1 MQIANCKI
9 QEFAF
14 FIRMELAMNRISLL
28 CRTLLLGGMILLLI
42 LFGSIAFA
50 QQLPEDP
57 AKGSRLFVSKGCV
70 RCHALQ
76 GEGGKIGPDFGRVD
90 LGNTQLDMAAK
101 LWNHIPSMNVGM
113 ERARMIKPNMT
124 GQEFTEISAYLY
136 FLKFFDEPGDATRG
150 RSIFNEKGCS
160 SCHSLSG
167 KGREGEPGLDQ
178 FPQNISP
185 VFLTQSIW
193 NHGPVMIAHMVKV
206 GMKWPE
212 FKGTEMMDLLEYIK
226 VNAKGAKETAF
237 ITPGNPR
244 EGKQVFV
251 AKGCIKCHAVRGEGG
266 KEAEDLGKRAKTFYK
281 SLTQIASIM
290 WNKGPSVLGKMSQTQ
305 TGIPK
310 FTPKEM
316 ADLIAYLYFLHF
328 IDEPGNPVNGKRIF
342 SESGCSKCHG
352 LEGKPGEMMTI
363 SLSKYQKAVSPM
375 DIVASLWNHSTE
387 IEKAM
392 REKGVSW
399 PRFKKGE
406 LADLLEFIRNPKRK
420 S

>member
-1 MQIANCKI
+1 LKNNGGIKLLMCRKKI
-9 QEFAF
+9 LVTG
-14 FIRMELAMNRISLL
+14 II
-28 CRTLLLGGMILLLI
+28 LI
-42 LFGSIAFA
+42 LILTGSLTFA
-50 QQLPEDP
+50 QLLPEDP
-57 AKGSRLFVSKGCV
+57 TKGSRLFVNKGCV
-70 RCHALQ
+70 RCHALK
-76 GEGGKIGPDFGRVD
+76 GDGGKVGPDFGRVD
-90 LGNTQLDMAAK
+90 LGNTQLELAAK

-150 RSIFNEKGCS
+150 KFIFNEKGCS
-160 SCHSLSG
+160 SCHLLSG
-167 KGREGEPGLDQ
+167 KGKEGEPGLDQ

-193 NHGPVMIAHMVKV
+193 NHGPVMIAHMVKL
-206 GMKWPE
+206 GMKWPIFE
-212 FKGTEMMDLLEYIK
+212 GSEMMDLLEYIK
-226 VNAKGAKETAF
+226 LNTKGVKETAF
-237 ITPGNPR
+237 ITPGNSR
-244 EGKQVFV
+244 EGKQVFA

-290 WNKGPSVLGKMSQTQ
+290 WNKGPAVLGKMSQTQ
-305 TGIPK
+305 IGIPK

-328 IDEPGNPVNGKRIF
+328 IDEPGNPVNGKKIF

-352 LEGKPGEMMTI
+352 VDGKPGELMTI
-363 SLSKYQKAVSPM
+363 SLSKYQKAGNPM
-375 DIVASLWNHSTE
+375 DIVASIWNHSTE

-392 REKGVSW
+392 REKGISW

-406 LADLLEFIRNPKRK
+406 LADLLEFIRTPKKIERK
-420 S
+420 

>member
-1 MQIANCKI
+1 MTNDKGA
-9 QEFAF
+9 
-14 FIRMELAMNRISLL
+14 
-28 CRTLLLGGMILLLI
+28 TLLMCRKKILSTGMILILVLI
-42 LFGSIAFA
+42 GSSTFA
-50 QQLPEDP
+50 QLLPEDP
-57 AKGSRLFVSKGCV
+57 TKGNRLFVSKGCV
-70 RCHALQ
+70 RCHAFK
-76 GEGGKIGPDFGRVD
+76 GDGGKIGPDFGRVD
-90 LGNTQLDMAAK
+90 LGNTQLELAAK

-113 ERARMIKPNMT
+113 QRGKMIKPNMT

-150 RSIFNEKGCS
+150 KFIFNEKGCS
-160 SCHSLSG
+160 SCHLLSG
-167 KGREGEPGLDQ
+167 KGKEGEPGLDQ

-193 NHGPVMIAHMVKV
+193 NHGPVMIAHMVKL
-206 GMKWPE
+206 GMKWPIFE
-212 FKGTEMMDLLEYIK
+212 GSEMMDLLEYIK
-226 VNAKGAKETAF
+226 LNTKGVKETAF
-237 ITPGNPR
+237 ITPGNSR
-244 EGKQVFV
+244 EGKQVFA

-290 WNKGPSVLGKMSQTQ
+290 WNKGPAVLGKMSQTQ
-305 TGIPK
+305 IGIPK

-328 IDEPGNPVNGKRIF
+328 IDEPGNPVNGKKIF

-352 LEGKPGEMMTI
+352 VDGKPGELMTI
-363 SLSKYQKAVSPM
+363 SLSKYHKAGNPM
-375 DIVASLWNHSTE
+375 DIVASIWNHSTE

-392 REKGVSW
+392 REKGISW

-406 LADLLEFIRNPKRK
+406 LADLLEFIRTPRK
-420 S
+420 IERK

>member
-1 MQIANCKI
+1 VEPEMDRLS
-9 QEFAF
+9 F
-14 FIRMELAMNRISLL
+14 F
-28 CRTLLLGGMILLLI
+28 CRTFLAGILILLLF
-42 LFGSIAFA
+42 LLNSPVFS
-50 QQLPEDP
+50 QPLPEDP
-57 AKGSRLFVSKGCV
+57 ARGSRLFVSKGCV
-70 RCHALQ
+70 RCHAFK
-76 GEGGKIGPDFGRVD
+76 GEGGKIGPDFGRVE

-113 ERARMIKPNMT
+113 ERAKIIKPNLT
-124 GQEFTEISAYLY
+124 GNEFTEISAYLY
-136 FLKFFDEPGDATRG
+136 FLKFFDEPGDANRG
-150 RSIFNEKGCS
+150 RSIFGEKGCGT
-160 SCHSLSG
+160 CHPLTG
-167 KGREGEPGLDQ
+167 KGKEGEPGLDQ

-193 NHGPVMIAHMVKV
+193 NHGPVMIAHMVKL
-206 GMKWPE
+206 GMKWPLFE
-212 FKGTEMMDLLEYIK
+212 GTEMMDLLEYLK
-226 VNAKGAKETAF
+226 LNTRGAKETAF

-244 EGKQVFV
+244 EGKQVFA

-266 KEAEDLGKRAKTFYK
+266 KQAEDLGKRAKTLYK

-328 IDEPGNPVNGKRIF
+328 IDEPGNPANGKKIF
-342 SESGCSKCHG
+342 SEFGCSKCHG
-352 LEGKPGEMMTI
+352 LDGKPGDWMTI
-363 SLSKYQKAVSPM
+363 DLSKYQKAVNPM
-375 DIVASLWNHSTE
+375 EMVAGIWNHSTE

-392 REKGVSW
+392 REKGISW

-406 LADLLEFIRNPKRK
+406 LADLLEFIRTPKKTERK
-420 S
+420 

>member
-1 MQIANCKI
+1 
-9 QEFAF
+9 
-14 FIRMELAMNRISLL
+14 
-28 CRTLLLGGMILLLI
+28 MILILI
-42 LFGSIAFA
+42 LIGSLTFA
-50 QQLPEDP
+50 QLLPEDP
-57 AKGSRLFVSKGCV
+57 AKGSRLFVNKGCV
-70 RCHALQ
+70 RCHALK
-76 GEGGKIGPDFGRVD
+76 GEGGKVGPDFGRVD

-124 GQEFTEISAYLY
+124 GQEFAEISAYLY
-136 FLKFFDEPGDATRG
+136 FLKFFDEPGDAKRG

-160 SCHSLSG
+160 SCHTLSG
-167 KGREGEPGLDQ
+167 KGKEGGPGLDQ

-193 NHGPVMIAHMVKV
+193 NHGPVMIAHMVKL
-206 GMKWPE
+206 GMKWPVFE
-212 FKGTEMMDLLEYIK
+212 GTEMMDLLEYIK
-226 VNAKGAKETAF
+226 LNAKGAKETAF
-237 ITPGNPR
+237 ITPGNPK
-244 EGKQVFV
+244 EGKQVF
-251 AKGCIKCHAVRGEGG
+251 ATKGCIKCHAVRGEGG

-281 SLTQIASIM
+281 SLTQITSIM
-290 WNKGPSVLGKMSQTQ
+290 WNKGPAVLGKMSQTQ
-305 TGIPK
+305 IGIPK

-328 IDEPGNPVNGKRIF
+328 IDEPGNPVNGKKIF

-352 LEGKPGEMMTI
+352 VDGKPGELMTL
-363 SLSKYQKAVSPM
+363 SLSKYQKAGNAM

-392 REKGVSW
+392 KGKGISW

-406 LADLLEFIRNPKRK
+406 LADLLEFIRTPKKTERK
-420 S
+420 

>member
-1 MQIANCKI
+1 MINDKGA
-9 QEFAF
+9 
-14 FIRMELAMNRISLL
+14 
-28 CRTLLLGGMILLLI
+28 TLLMCRKKILSTGMILILVLI
-42 LFGSIAFA
+42 GSSTFA
-50 QQLPEDP
+50 QLLPEDP
-57 AKGSRLFVSKGCV
+57 TKGNRLFVSKGCV
-70 RCHALQ
+70 RCHAFK
-76 GEGGKIGPDFGRVD
+76 GDGGKIGPDFGRVD
-90 LGNTQLDMAAK
+90 LGNTQLELAAK

-113 ERARMIKPNMT
+113 QRGKMIKPNMT

-150 RSIFNEKGCS
+150 KFIFNEKGCS
-160 SCHSLSG
+160 SCHLLSG
-167 KGREGEPGLDQ
+167 KGKEGEPGLDQ

-193 NHGPVMIAHMVKV
+193 NHGPVMIAHMVKL
-206 GMKWPE
+206 GMKWPIFE
-212 FKGTEMMDLLEYIK
+212 GSEMMDLLEYIK
-226 VNAKGAKETAF
+226 LNTKGVKETAF
-237 ITPGNPR
+237 ITPGNSR
-244 EGKQVFV
+244 EGKQVFA

-290 WNKGPSVLGKMSQTQ
+290 WNKGPAVLGKMSQTQ
-305 TGIPK
+305 IGIPK

-328 IDEPGNPVNGKRIF
+328 IDEPGNPVNGKKIF

-352 LEGKPGEMMTI
+352 VDGKPGELMTI
-363 SLSKYQKAVSPM
+363 SLSKYQKAGNPM
-375 DIVASLWNHSTE
+375 DIVASIWNHSTE

-392 REKGVSW
+392 REKGISW

-406 LADLLEFIRNPKRK
+406 LADLLEFIRTPKKIERK
-420 S
+420 

>member
-1 MQIANCKI
+1 MRRKKI
-9 QEFAF
+9 
-14 FIRMELAMNRISLL
+14 L
-28 CRTLLLGGMILLLI
+28 TTGMILILVLI
-42 LFGSIAFA
+42 YSSTFA
-50 QQLPEDP
+50 QLLPEDP
-57 AKGSRLFVSKGCV
+57 TKGNRLFVSKGCV
-70 RCHALQ
+70 RCHAFK
-76 GEGGKIGPDFGRVD
+76 GDGGKIGPDFGRVD

-101 LWNHIPSMNVGM
+101 LWNHIPSMNIGM
-113 ERARMIKPNMT
+113 EQARMIKPNLT

-136 FLKFFDEPGDATRG
+136 FLKFFDESGDATRG

-160 SCHSLSG
+160 SCHPLSG
-167 KGREGEPGLDQ
+167 KGNEGEPGLDQ

-193 NHGPVMIAHMVKV
+193 NHGPVMIAHMVKL
-206 GMKWPE
+206 GMKWPVFE
-212 FKGTEMMDLLEYIK
+212 GTEMMDLLDYIK

-237 ITPGNPR
+237 ITPGNPK
-244 EGKQVFV
+244 EGKKVF
-251 AKGCIKCHAVRGEGG
+251 ASKGCIKCHAVRGEGG

-281 SLTQIASIM
+281 SLTQIASSM
-290 WNKGPSVLGKMSQTQ
+290 WNKGPAVLGKMGQTQ
-305 TGIPK
+305 LGIPK

-328 IDEPGNPVNGKRIF
+328 IDEPGNPVNGRKIF

-352 LEGKPGEMMTI
+352 LEGKPGELMTI

-392 REKGVSW
+392 RGKGISW

-406 LADLLEFIRNPKRK
+406 LADLLEFIRTPKKTERK
-420 S
+420 

>member
-1 MQIANCKI
+1 MHRK
-9 QEFAF
+9 
-14 FIRMELAMNRISLL
+14 
-28 CRTLLLGGMILLLI
+28 GILYIGIIVVLI
-42 LFGSIAFA
+42 LVASFTLA
-50 QQLPEDP
+50 QFLPEDP
-57 AKGSRLFVSKGCV
+57 TKGNRLFTSKGCI
-70 RCHALQ
+70 RCHAFK

-90 LGNTQLDMAAK
+90 LGNTQLELAAK
-101 LWNHIPSMNVGM
+101 LWNHIPSMNIGI
-113 ERARMIKPNMT
+113 ERAKMTKPNLT

-150 RSIFNEKGCS
+150 KFIFNEKGCS
-160 SCHSLSG
+160 SCHPLSG
-167 KGREGEPGLDQ
+167 KGKEGEPGLDQ

-193 NHGPVMIAHMVKV
+193 NHGPVMIAHMVKL
-206 GMKWPE
+206 GMKWPVFE
-212 FKGTEMMDLLEYIK
+212 GTEMMDLLEYIK
-226 VNAKGAKETAF
+226 MNAKGAKETAF
-237 ITPGNPR
+237 ITPGNSR
-244 EGKQVFV
+244 EGKQVFA

-290 WNKGPSVLGKMSQTQ
+290 WNKGPVVLGKMSQTQ
-305 TGIPK
+305 IGIPK

-328 IDEPGNPVNGKRIF
+328 IDEPGNSVNGKKIF

-352 LEGKPGEMMTI
+352 WDGKPGELMAI
-363 SLSKYQKAVSPM
+363 SLSKYQKAGNPM

-392 REKGVSW
+392 REKGISW
-399 PRFKKGE
+399 PQFKKGE
-406 LADLLEFIRNPKRK
+406 LADLLEFIRTPKK
-420 S
+420 K

>member
-1 MQIANCKI
+1 MRRKKI
-9 QEFAF
+9 LTA
-14 FIRMELAMNRISLL
+14 
-28 CRTLLLGGMILLLI
+28 GMILILI
-42 LFGSIAFA
+42 LIGSLTFA
-50 QQLPEDP
+50 QLLPEDP
-57 AKGSRLFVSKGCV
+57 TKGSRLFVNKGCV
-70 RCHALQ
+70 RCHALK
-76 GEGGKIGPDFGRVD
+76 GEGGKVGPDFGRVD

-113 ERARMIKPNMT
+113 ERARMIKPNLT
-124 GQEFTEISAYLY
+124 GPEFAEISAYLY
-136 FLKFFDEPGDATRG
+136 FLKFFDEPGDAKRG

-160 SCHSLSG
+160 SCHTLSG
-167 KGREGEPGLDQ
+167 KGKEGGPGLDQ

-193 NHGPVMIAHMVKV
+193 NHGPVMIAHMVKL
-206 GMKWPE
+206 GMKWPVFE
-212 FKGTEMMDLLEYIK
+212 GTEMMDLLEYIK
-226 VNAKGAKETAF
+226 LNAKGAKETAF
-237 ITPGNPR
+237 ITPGNPK
-244 EGKQVFV
+244 EGKQVFA

-290 WNKGPSVLGKMSQTQ
+290 WNKGPAVLGKMSQTQ
-305 TGIPK
+305 MGIPK

-328 IDEPGNPVNGKRIF
+328 IDEPGNPVNGKKIF

-352 LEGKPGEMMTI
+352 VDGKPGELMTL
-363 SLSKYQKAVSPM
+363 SLSKYQKAGNSM

-392 REKGVSW
+392 KGKGISW

-406 LADLLEFIRNPKRK
+406 LADLLEFIRTPKK
-420 S
+420 KP